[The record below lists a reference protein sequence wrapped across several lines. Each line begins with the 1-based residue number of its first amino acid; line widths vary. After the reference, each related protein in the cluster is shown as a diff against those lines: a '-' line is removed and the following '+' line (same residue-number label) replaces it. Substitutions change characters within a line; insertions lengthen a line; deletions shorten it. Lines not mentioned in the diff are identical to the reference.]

1 MRNVRF
7 MPSRLHLPNHPL
19 KLIHPN
25 PKRRTDSTHDFL
37 LLQKNK
43 KHCPK
48 TSMLRRTSPLD
59 KTVSLPI
66 QFTLVSL
73 NPQLNHMH
81 KKLLNAASMIS
92 PMLQKKRFV
101 LQNRLCIVTMF
112 SSPLHRVALEK
123 GNIHSQR
130 HQVVHVV
137 SRTML
142 RSPRK

>member
-1 MRNVRF
+1 

-92 PMLQKKRFV
+92 PMLQKKKICTSKPIMYCHYV
-101 LQNRLCIVTMF
+101 LQSTASR
-112 SSPLHRVALEK
+112 RVGK
-123 GNIHSQR
+123 R
-130 HQVVHVV
+130 
-137 SRTML
+137 
-142 RSPRK
+142 